1 MLSKSLIGMIHLA
14 ALPGTPKAGA
24 IGGADDARHLI
35 DQIAQA
41 AADEAKTLVDAGFDG
56 ALIENMHDV
65 PYVQAPHDPVVTA
78 AMTAAGLAVRAAA
91 PKLMLGVQVLSIGWR
106 EAMAVA
112 LAIGADFI
120 RVENF
125 VFAHVADEG
134 LLTEAVSG
142 PLLRYRRT
150 IGAGHIRVYADI
162 KKKHASH
169 AITGDQSIELAA
181 QGAELFLAD
190 GLILSGV
197 HTGSPASVSEL
208 KAVSGVTDLPL
219 LIGSGVTPEQVGPL
233 FEHADAL
240 IVGTWIKRGGV
251 WSNPVD
257 AGRAANLVAAR
268 REAGHGG

>member
-1 MLSKSLIGMIHLA
+1 MLNKSLIGMIHLS

-24 IGGADDARHLI
+24 ITGSDGARRAI
-35 DQIAQA
+35 DQVAQA
-41 AADEAKTLVDAGFDG
+41 AAAEARTLAEAGFDG

-112 LAIGADFI
+112 LAIQADFI

-142 PLLRYRRT
+142 PLLRYRRS
-150 IGAGHIRVYADI
+150 IGADHIKVFADI
-162 KKKHASH
+162 KKKHAAH

-190 GLILSGV
+190 GLIISGA
-197 HTGSPASVSEL
+197 HTGSPTSVSEL
-208 KAVSGVTDLPL
+208 AAVSGVTDLPL

-251 WSNPVD
+251 WSNAVD
-257 AGRAANLVAAR
+257 PARAAKLVGAR
-268 REAGHGG
+268 REAGFGA

>member
-1 MLSKSLIGMIHLA
+1 MLNKSLIGMIHLS

-24 IGGADDARHLI
+24 ISARSDPRRMVEEVAL
-35 DQIAQA
+35 A
-41 AADEAKTLVDAGFDG
+41 AAAEARTLVEAGFDG

-78 AMTAAGLAVRAAA
+78 AMTAAGLAVKAAA
-91 PKLMLGVQVLSIGWR
+91 PELTLGVQVLSIGWR

-112 LAIGADFI
+112 LAIQADFV

-142 PLLRYRRT
+142 PLLRYRRA
-150 IGAGHIRVYADI
+150 IGADHVRVFADI

-190 GLILSGV
+190 GLVISGS
-197 HTGSPASVSEL
+197 HTGSPTSMSDL
-208 KAVSGVTDLPL
+208 KAVAGVTDLPL

-251 WSNPVD
+251 WSNAVD
-257 AGRAANLVAAR
+257 AGRAAKLVAAR
-268 REAGHGG
+268 RDAGHGR

>member
-1 MLSKSLIGMIHLA
+1 MLNKSLIGMIHLA
-14 ALPGTPKAGA
+14 ALPGTPKSGA
-24 IGGADDARHLI
+24 IAGPGVARRMVEE
-35 DQIAQA
+35 IAQGA
-41 AADEAKTLVDAGFDG
+41 AAEARTLAEAGFDG

-78 AMTAAGLAVRAAA
+78 AMTAAGLAVKAAA
-91 PKLMLGVQVLSIGWR
+91 PRLLLGVQVLSIGWR

-134 LLTEAVSG
+134 LLTEAVAG
-142 PLLRYRRT
+142 PLLRYRRS
-150 IGAGHIRVYADI
+150 IGADHVRVFCDI

-169 AITGDQSIELAA
+169 AITADQPIALAA

-190 GLILSGV
+190 GLILSGT
-197 HTGSPASVSEL
+197 HTGEPTSVTDLASVRG
-208 KAVSGVTDLPL
+208 ATDLPL

-251 WSNPVD
+251 WSNAVD
-257 AGRAANLVAAR
+257 AGRAAKLVAAR
-268 REAGHGG
+268 RDVGLGV